1 MEKEERRLAAVM
13 LTDMVGYTAL
23 TQQDERKALRLLE
36 KQNELLEAV
45 FRKHSGR
52 VIKTIGDAFL
62 VEFTSALE
70 AFQCAVDAQKAL
82 SRYNSHRTDDVIR
95 IRIGVHLGDV
105 VERRGDVFGDAVN
118 IASRIEPLADPGG
131 VCVSQQVFDQVAN
144 KVDQPMEKI
153 EPHRLKN
160 VDADIGV
167 YRVLVHETVGR
178 QTPDVEGGLDTHRV
192 AVLPFTS
199 ISPDPNDEYFADGL
213 TDELITKLSFVN
225 SLRVVSRTSVMRYKG
240 LSKTSTEV
248 GYELRV
254 GSIIEGSVRKYGEKV
269 RVTVELVD
277 TKTDEHIWSSVY
289 DRELSD
295 LLAIQSEIAEN
306 VANALKVE
314 TLAAEVVQIRK
325 IDTENVEAY
334 SCYLRGRQL
343 MASRTDESL
352 REAGKLFEQ
361 ATKLDSEFARA
372 YIGIADA
379 FHLLVDYGYL
389 PTEAGHLKALKAI
402 TKALELNNKLAEA
415 HTTMGALLQ
424 HYDHQYAEAVEEYKN
439 AIGLNPSYAQAHL
452 WYAICLLALGRQQEA
467 LDEILV
473 AKELDPLSPIVSTIE
488 GRIYSHLGE
497 EGKAQELWEA
507 VVKTNPDFPVVYFW
521 RGEYWLSK
529 SRTSDALADIRKGI
543 EIAGR
548 RPPMLSLLGFAL
560 AKSGDREGALQV
572 IDELTEMS
580 GRGFTVNFAIG
591 KIFAGLGDKD
601 KTFECLERAIDEHSI
616 DVGFL
621 RFSPTLSV
629 IRPDPRYAD
638 LLSKMHLRISPAA

>member
-82 SRYNSHRTDDVIR
+82 SRYNLHRTDDVIR

-105 VERRGDVFGDAVN
+105 VERKGDVFGDAVN

-178 QTPDVEGGLDTHRV
+178 QAPDVEGGLDTHRV

-225 SLRVVSRTSVMRYKG
+225 NLRLVSRTSVMRYKG

-254 GSIIEGSVRKYGEKV
+254 GSLIEGSVRKYGEKV

-295 LLAIQSEIAEN
+295 LLAIQSEIAES

-314 TLAAEVVQIRK
+314 TLAAEVVQLRK

-334 SCYLRGRQL
+334 GCYLRGRQL

-424 HYDHQYAEAVEEYKN
+424 HYDHRYAEALEEYKN
-439 AIGLNPSYAQAHL
+439 AIGLSPSYAQAHL
-452 WYAICLLALGRQQEA
+452 WYAICLLAVGRQEEA

-497 EGKAQELWEA
+497 EGKAQELWET
-507 VVKTNPDFPVVYFW
+507 VIKTNPDFPVVYFW

-560 AKSGDREGALQV
+560 AKTGDREGALQV

-621 RFSPTLSV
+621 RFSPTLNV

-638 LLSKMHLRISPAA
+638 LLSKMHLSISPPA